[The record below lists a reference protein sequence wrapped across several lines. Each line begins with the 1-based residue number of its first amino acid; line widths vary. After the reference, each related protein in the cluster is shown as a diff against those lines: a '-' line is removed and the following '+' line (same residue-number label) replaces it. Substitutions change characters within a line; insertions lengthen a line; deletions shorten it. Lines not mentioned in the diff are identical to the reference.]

1 MGMTIVEK
9 ILAAH
14 CGKEMVRPGE
24 IENIK
29 VDFVVGNEAPCVLTI
44 QDFYRMGAKKV
55 FDPDRV
61 AIVPDHL
68 TPNRGIPEAETC
80 KFVREFVTK
89 TGIKHYFEVGQA
101 GGVSH
106 VIIPEKGLVG
116 AGDVVIGADSHTC
129 TYGALNCF
137 ATGMGSTDT
146 LSALV
151 LGEVWMRIP
160 ETIKIVFNGKLRPG
174 IVGKDLI
181 LFLIGKIGVEG
192 ARYKALEFSGEALRD
207 LGMDS
212 RLSLAN
218 MTVEAGAKCG
228 IFEPDDV
235 TKAYLNAHC
244 KRPFT
249 LIHPDPDAIYE
260 QVLEFD
266 VSDLE
271 PQVALPHQPENVVPV
286 SKANGKDIPLDQ
298 VFIGSCSSG
307 RMEDLH
313 LAAEIVRGRKVHPN
327 VRFVVI
333 PGSQEVYIK
342 AAKDGTL
349 ATLAEAGAAVCTP
362 TCGPC
367 GGRNTGVLASGERCA
382 STSPRNFKGRMGH
395 MESEVYLVGARVAAA
410 SAILG
415 YLGTPEELEGSSA

>member
-68 TPNRGIPEAETC
+68 TPNRGISEAETC
-80 KFVREFVTK
+80 KFVREFVKK
-89 TGIKHYFEVGQA
+89 TGIKHYYEVGQA

-181 LFLIGKIGVEG
+181 LFLIGNIGVEG

-207 LGMDS
+207 LSMDS

-235 TKAYLNAHC
+235 TKAYLNSHC
-244 KRPFT
+244 QRPFT
-249 LIHPDPDAIYE
+249 LVYPDSDAVYE

-286 SKANGKDIPLDQ
+286 SKANGKQIALHQ

-333 PGSQEVYIK
+333 PGSQEVFAK
-342 AAKDGTL
+342 ASRDGTL
-349 ATLAEAGAAVCTP
+349 ATLVEAGAAVCTP

>member
-14 CGKEMVRPGE
+14 CGKERVRPGE

-29 VDFVVGNEAPCVLTI
+29 LDFVVGNEAPCVLTV
-44 QDFYRMGAKKV
+44 QDFYRMGATKV

-80 KFVREFVTK
+80 KFIREFVKK
-89 TGIKHYFEVGQA
+89 TGIRHYFEVGQA
-101 GGVSH
+101 GGISH

-116 AGDVVIGADSHTC
+116 AGDAVIGADSHTC

-137 ATGMGSTDT
+137 TTGMGSTDA
-146 LSALV
+146 LSAFV

-160 ETIKIVFNGKLRPG
+160 ETIKVVFNGKLRPG

-192 ARYKALEFSGEALRD
+192 ARYKSLEFSGTALKD
-207 LGMDS
+207 LSMDS
-212 RLSLAN
+212 RFSLAN

-235 TKAYLNAHC
+235 LEAYLKAHC
-244 KRPFT
+244 KRPYK
-249 LIHPDPDAIYE
+249 LVYPDKDAEYE
-260 QVLEFD
+260 QVLEYD
-266 VSDLE
+266 LSDME
-271 PQVALPHQPENVVPV
+271 PQVAMPHQPENVVPV
-286 SKANGKDIPLDQ
+286 SKARLADGGRVTLAQ
-298 VFIGSCSSG
+298 SFIGSCGSG

-313 LAAEIVRGRKVHPN
+313 LAAEIVKGRKVHPDL
-327 VRFVVI
+327 RFIVI
-333 PGSQEVYIK
+333 PGSQEVFS
-342 AAKDGTL
+342 AASRDGTL
-349 ATLAEAGAAVCTP
+349 ATLVDAGAAVCTP

-367 GGRNTGVLASGERCA
+367 GGRNTGVLASGERCV

-395 MESEVYLVGARVAAA
+395 MESEVYLAGARVAAA

-415 YLGTPEELEGSSA
+415 YIGTPEELQ